1 VDAIIYLCFTILGL
15 SAGSFF
21 NLCIDRLPQGGSI
34 LSPPSHCENCG
45 TRLKPADLVP
55 VFSYLLLRGR
65 CRHCG
70 VKLPLRILIVEVV
83 TASIFPLLAWNHGL
97 SAELAFSIVY
107 AGIFILIFF
116 IDLEHGVILYET
128 IIPGI
133 VLAFA
138 FSFFQHGF
146 EEFWPQTGPG
156 IALSA
161 LLGAAVGATLMLL
174 PYLISRRVYGHEG
187 MGSGDVYLAAI
198 IGMATGFPL
207 VLVAL
212 MAGIIAGGVFAASL
226 LLLRRVGR
234 KTAMPFGPF
243 LAAGAMVA
251 LVWGDPIA
259 DWWLST
265 GF

>member
-1 VDAIIYLCFTILGL
+1 MDAIIYLCFTILGL

-34 LSPPSHCENCG
+34 ISPPSHCENCG

-97 SAELAFSIVY
+97 GAELAFSIVY

-174 PYLISRRVYGHEG
+174 PYLISRRVYGQEG